1 MSNMQAKQLIRS
13 SALSRGNDHFNFPE
27 KGLTVKLADRP
38 SSFKRITFSQ
48 FDRQLKSKNI

>member
-1 MSNMQAKQLIRS
+1 MQVKQLIRP

-38 SSFKRITFSQ
+38 SSFKRITFSK